1 MQPLSSL
8 SNVIALQPAR
18 PAQVAAGHGSGRFL
32 GENPGALFYRSSK
45 AIPGDGAGGQ
55 ERDSL

>member
-8 SNVIALQPAR
+8 SNVIALHPAR
-18 PAQVAAGHGSGRFL
+18 PVQVAAGHGSGRFL
-32 GENPGALFYRSSK
+32 GENLGALFYRSSK
-45 AIPGDGAGGQ
+45 AITGDGADGQ